1 MIILGYKIFYSRRV
15 AMRRRNFVI
24 PALIFFFCLSACSA
38 QHHRDAVRD
47 DTGDRI
53 SVGTVQRE
61 IRVGMSGADVV
72 TALGSPNMVT
82 TDGQRRE
89 TWVYDKIATERV
101 YSTSSAGGGA
111 GAGAA
116 GGSGS
121 MGGVLG
127 LVFGGSSRAG
137 ASSASQRT
145 LTIIIKFDEQNLVR
159 DFSYRQ
165 SSF

>member
-1 MIILGYKIFYSRRV
+1 MTPKKLAVLTLG
-15 AMRRRNFVI
+15 M
-24 PALIFFFCLSACSA
+24 FFCLSGCTA
-38 QHHRDAVRD
+38 QHHLDAVRD
-47 DTGDRI
+47 DTDKI
-53 SVGTVQRE
+53 SVGTVQKE
-61 IRVGMSGADVV
+61 ISVGMSGADVV
-72 TALGSPNMVT
+72 AALGSPNMVT

-101 YSTSSAGGGA
+101 YSSSSAGGGA

-116 GGSGS
+116 GAGNSAGS
-121 MGGVLG
+121 VLG

-137 ASSASQRT
+137 ASSTSQRT
-145 LTIIIKFDEQNLVR
+145 LTIIIKFDEQNRVR